1 MSSATPQADDSR
13 DEELLC
19 LRVRCFDGTFY
30 VGVTNDVDR
39 RFWEHQHEVHPNA
52 YTHGRGPLFLE
63 HVSEFDQILDAIA
76 FEKKF
81 KGWSHRKKRAFIEAN
96 YEAMRRWSRGPNRKR
111 NGQDQS
117 PCHPERSAKRRVE
130 GPPTGYTPSMDM
142 QVTLIL
148 AEMPRP
154 DPGGIPP
161 QPPQPAPG
169 EPGLPEN
176 PIIDPPSPTQ
186 PT

>member
-1 MSSATPQADDSR
+1 MKLYYVYAIR
-13 DEELLC
+13 C
-19 LRVRCFDGTFY
+19 CFDGTFY

-39 RFWEHQHEVHPNA
+39 RFWEHQHGTNPNA
-52 YTHGRGPLFLE
+52 YTHSRGPLILE
-63 HVSEFDQILDAIA
+63 HVSEFTQIDEAIA

-81 KGWSHRKKRAFIEAN
+81 KGWSHRKKRAFIEAD
-96 YEAMRRWSRGPNRKR
+96 YDAMRRYGRGPDRGR
-111 NGQDQS
+111 RPG
-117 PCHPERSAKRRVE
+117 HPLIPSVGSEATRVE
-130 GPPTGYTPSMDM
+130 GPLTGYTSAMDTH
-142 QVTLIL
+142 VTLIL

-176 PIIDPPSPTQ
+176 PIIDPPSPTE